1 VGKVFPSKNPYNFK
15 RMDEINAHCSNCNMD
30 FIPEIGFYWG
40 ATYVSYAL
48 TVAFSV
54 ATFIVSV
61 LFFGVLKSLSFEYVT
76 INAVLMILLVPVFY
90 RLSRMLWLWMFS

>member
-1 VGKVFPSKNPYNFK
+1 
-15 RMDEINAHCSNCNMD
+15 MDEINARCSNCDMD
-30 FIPEIGFYWG
+30 FIPEVGFYWG

-61 LFFGVLKSLSFEYVT
+61 MLFGVLKSLSFEYVLVNS
-76 INAVLMILLVPVFY
+76 ILMILLVPVFY